1 MANTITGRIRKI
13 TPTKTITSQTTGNTF
28 YKREV
33 ILDASRF
40 DPYTGQKKFDNWPM
54 LEFGGEEA
62 YRQLDGYNEGELVT
76 ISFDLNGREY
86 TDKQT
91 GEVRYFT
98 SVRGYKIER
107 AGQQQP
113 PQQPTAQAP
122 TPQPQGNAVIPG
134 ERGVKPT
141 PEQAADLFPP
151 AQGNDD
157 NDGLPF

>member
-1 MANTITGRIRKI
+1 MANTITGRIHKI

-62 YRQLDGYNEGELVT
+62 CRQLDGYNEGELVT

-122 TPQPQGNAVIPG
+122 TPQPQGNAVIQG
-134 ERGVKPT
+134 ERGARPT
-141 PEQAADLFPP
+141 PEQAKDLFPP
-151 AQGNDD
+151 VQGNDD

>member
-62 YRQLDGYNEGELVT
+62 CRQLDGYNEGELVT

-91 GEVRYFT
+91 GEVKYFT

-122 TPQPQGNAVIPG
+122 TPQPQGNTVIPG
-134 ERGVKPT
+134 ERGVRPT
-141 PEQAADLFPP
+141 PEQAKDLFPP
-151 AQGNDD
+151 AQEKEEPSD
-157 NDGLPF
+157 LPF

>member
-1 MANTITGRIRKI
+1 MANTITGRIHKI

-62 YRQLDGYNEGELVT
+62 CRQLDGYNEGELVT

-86 TDKQT
+86 TYKQT
-91 GEVRYFT
+91 GEVKYFT

-122 TPQPQGNAVIPG
+122 TPQPQGNAVIQG
-134 ERGVKPT
+134 ERGAKPT
-141 PEQAADLFPP
+141 PEQAKDLFPP
-151 AQGNDD
+151 VQGNDD

>member
-1 MANTITGRIRKI
+1 MANTITGRIHKI
-13 TPTKTITSQTTGNTF
+13 TPTKTITSQATGNTF

-62 YRQLDGYNEGELVT
+62 CRQLDDYNEGELVT

-107 AGQQQP
+107 TGQQQP

-122 TPQPQGNAVIPG
+122 TPQPQGNAVMPG

-141 PEQAADLFPP
+141 PEQAKDLFPP

-157 NDGLPF
+157 NDRPPF